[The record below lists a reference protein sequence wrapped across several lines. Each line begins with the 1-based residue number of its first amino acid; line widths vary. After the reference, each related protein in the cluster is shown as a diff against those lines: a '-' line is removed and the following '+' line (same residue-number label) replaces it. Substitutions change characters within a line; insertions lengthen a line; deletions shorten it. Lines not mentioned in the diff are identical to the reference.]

1 MSLNVL
7 FINETLVKSRTAI
20 SDSIDGKQI
29 KPLIKLAQDKY
40 ILPALGSGL
49 YKRLQ
54 DGIEIGNLSQ
64 DERNLLDNYIAA
76 TLLWFTIGEMVV
88 GTSFQFFS
96 KGVMQKGAEE
106 SNNPGKGQLELLER
120 KYISNGEFYKQR
132 LIDYLRENSTMFE
145 QYLQYGSGFDA
156 IAPQIQAYTSPI
168 YLGRR
173 GARRKV
179 SNLDLPYNYINPY
192 EDTQL

>member
-7 FINETLVKSRTAI
+7 FITETLVKSRTAI
-20 SDSIDGKQI
+20 SEAIDGKQI
-29 KPLIKLAQDKY
+29 LPLIKLAQDKY

-54 DGIEIGNLSQ
+54 EGIDIGNLST
-64 DERNLLDNYIAA
+64 DEKNLLDNYITD

-88 GTSFQFFS
+88 STSFQFFS

-106 SNNPGKGQLELLER
+106 SNNPSKGQLELLER

-132 LIDYLRENSTMFE
+132 LIDYLRENSTMFTE
-145 QYLQYGSGFDA
+145 YLQYGAGFDA

-173 GARRKV
+173 GARRKI
-179 SNLDLPYNYINPY
+179 SNLDLPYPYPNPY

>member
-7 FINETLVKSRTAI
+7 FITETLVKSRTAI
-20 SDSIDGKQI
+20 SEAIDGKQI
-29 KPLIKLAQDKY
+29 LPLIKLAQDKY

-54 DGIEIGNLSQ
+54 EGIDIGNLSQ
-64 DERNLLDNYIAA
+64 DEKNLLDNYITD

-88 GTSFQFFS
+88 STSFQFFS

-106 SNNPGKGQLELLER
+106 SNNPSKGQLELLER

-132 LIDYLRENSTMFE
+132 LIDYLRENSTMFAE
-145 QYLQYGSGFDA
+145 YLQYGAGFDA

-173 GARRKV
+173 GARRKI
-179 SNLDLPYNYINPY
+179 SNLDLPYPYPNSY

>member
-7 FINETLVKSRTAI
+7 FITETLVKSRTAI
-20 SDSIDGKQI
+20 SDAIDGKQI
-29 KPLIKLAQDKY
+29 LPLIKLAQDKY

-54 DGIEIGNLSQ
+54 EGIDIGNLSQ
-64 DERNLLDNYIAA
+64 EEKNLLDNYITD

-88 GTSFQFFS
+88 STSFQFFS

-106 SNNPGKGQLELLER
+106 SNNPSKGQLELLER

-132 LIDYLRENSTMFE
+132 LIDYLRENSTMFTE
-145 QYLQYGSGFDA
+145 YLQYGAGFDA

-173 GARRKV
+173 GARRKI
-179 SNLDLPYNYINPY
+179 SNLDLPYPYPNSY

>member
-7 FINETLVKSRTAI
+7 FITETLVKSRTAI
-20 SDSIDGKQI
+20 SEAIDGKQI
-29 KPLIKLAQDKY
+29 LPLIKLAQDKY

-54 DGIEIGNLSQ
+54 EGIDIGNLST
-64 DERNLLDNYIAA
+64 DEKNLLDNYITD

-88 GTSFQFFS
+88 STSFQFFS

-106 SNNPGKGQLELLER
+106 SNNPSKGQLELLER

-132 LIDYLRENSTMFE
+132 LIDYLRENSTMFTE
-145 QYLQYGSGFDA
+145 YLQYGAGFDA

-173 GARRKV
+173 GARRKI
-179 SNLDLPYNYINPY
+179 SNLDLPYPYPNTY